1 MQTLAIVKRFD
12 VFENAEA
19 RCFQIRILGMV
30 RPFVLQRPEEPFH
43 HRVVIATACAT
54 HRAFDAQR
62 FQRLLI
68 SSARILATTIAV
80 MQELVADRPTRFN
93 RAPQLPI
100 KRFRGGPSQLGWTPT
115 VDFN

>member
-1 MQTLAIVKRFD
+1 
-12 VFENAEA
+12 
-19 RCFQIRILGMV
+19 MV

-68 SSARILATTIAV
+68 SGVRILATTIAV
-80 MQELVADRPTRFN
+80 MQELVADRPTRFDRDQRSYRLKDLEAGLAN
-93 RAPQLPI
+93 SVGHPQ
-100 KRFRGGPSQLGWTPT
+100 STSTSHQ
-115 VDFN
+115 